1 MAGAVSLTL
10 LSDPLK
16 PRAPTDKTHT
26 TPLLPSQNAIFTGEQ
41 MLTTPCSGWDED
53 KAMLDRW
60 GLRGLRAF
68 EDEEGKKIDAA
79 HVEVKEDGSAM
90 LNAQAAEKLLGEGV
104 GASS

>member
-1 MAGAVSLTL
+1 
-10 LSDPLK
+10 
-16 PRAPTDKTHT
+16 
-26 TPLLPSQNAIFTGEQ
+26 

-79 HVEVKEDGSAM
+79 HVELKEDGSAM
-90 LNAQAAEKLLGEGV
+90 LNAQAEKLLGAGGAE
-104 GASS
+104 GASA